1 MSDLL
6 IYKGICIKTRKELK
20 VGDMVRI
27 IDGNDFM
34 DGRKLVDAGIIG
46 KIVNTDFGNPPYV
59 FRIRTR
65 CGVYT
70 LTYWFAME
78 QVEPVEME

>member
-1 MSDLL
+1 M
-6 IYKGICIKTRKELK
+6 GGREL
-20 VGDMVRI
+20 VA
-27 IDGNDFM
+27 
-34 DGRKLVDAGIIG
+34 AGTIG